1 MADQYT
7 VTDVGVSGRNTPVW
21 RPGVPHEAATLI
33 NAGAVT
39 VYLDENPSARTAGQP
54 LSAGSSVLWDADR
67 GLYAATAAGTT
78 STLVVSPN
86 QGAGFDAGAV
96 AAQLI
101 DQGLAGDIAD
111 AISIAGAP
119 PIDAPGMPH
128 DAQQNVATGVAPVTT
143 GIIDIARY
151 NFVEVWVL
159 ESGVTTPNTTSRSV
173 TLTWYADA
181 AATIIVHSVVYYYGA
196 YNGNIGIKGPVAG
209 GAMALRLSWTAAATV
224 QTVTLQSWVFGSM
237 RMSSQA
243 SSYNGDDNAV
253 IWAGTPADGLGGS
266 GEFIYAQGGVV
277 TPVANTIYPQS
288 YEGPA
293 KLYVQAS
300 VVAAGGSF
308 TVLLMDTVHGNAFAA
323 VILGV
328 SAAFQSQI
336 VDVIIPRRPIKITA
350 TIAGANATNPAA
362 LLVMTPW

>member
-7 VTDVGVSGRNTPVW
+7 VTDIGVDGRNTPIW
-21 RPGVPHEAATLI
+21 RPGVPHEAATCI
-33 NAGAVT
+33 NKGT
-39 VYLDENPSARTAGQP
+39 STIYLDENPSARTNGYP

-86 QGAGFDAGAV
+86 QGPGFDAGAI
-96 AAQLI
+96 ASQLI

-111 AISIAGAP
+111 AISVAGAP

-128 DAQQNVATGVAPVTT
+128 NSTQSVATGVAPVTT
-143 GIIDIARY
+143 GIIDVSRF
-151 NFVEVWVL
+151 NFLEVWVL
-159 ESGVTTPNTTSRSV
+159 ESGVTTPNTTTRSV
-173 TLTWYADA
+173 TLTWYSDA
-181 AATIIVHSVVYYYGA
+181 AATIIIHSQVYYYGA
-196 YNGNIGIKGPVAG
+196 YNGNIGIKVPAP
-209 GAMALRLSWTAAATV
+209 GARALKLSWSAAATV
-224 QTVTLQSWVFGSM
+224 QTVSLQSWVFGSM
-237 RMSSQA
+237 RMA
-243 SSYNGDDNAV
+243 TTPSSYNGDSNAV

-266 GEFIYAQGGVV
+266 GEFIYAQGGAIA
-277 TPVANTIYPQS
+277 PVANSMYPQS
-288 YEGPA
+288 YEGHA

-308 TVLLMDTVHGNAFAA
+308 TVLLMDVVHGNAFAA

-350 TIAGANATNPAA
+350 TIAGGNVTNPSA